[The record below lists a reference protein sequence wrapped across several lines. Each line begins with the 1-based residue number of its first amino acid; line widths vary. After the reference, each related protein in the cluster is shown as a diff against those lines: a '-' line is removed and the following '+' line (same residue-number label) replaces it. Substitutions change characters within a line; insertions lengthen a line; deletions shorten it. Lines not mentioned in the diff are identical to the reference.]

1 MSHVRSFLKLMLT
14 GLLLFTGGCAPAS
27 QSASYPNQAYPD
39 PDPVGSLNTAVPQ
52 YTAVPQSTASATALL
67 LVTPTRL
74 RPTRT
79 MVPQGNMTPFTDVPR
94 EWLYTETPDP
104 QGLTIVAKIVGDYAQ
119 EVIARKLYTKW
130 LDHFLGKNIG
140 DTVRLDEYM
149 INRIQIPA
157 DQKCA
162 KKSGGLFFVEVSAIL
177 KMASEH
183 SDWGAG
189 SGNTL
194 DDGRIDKPFSGVV
207 YKDGDTYTL
216 KVILQW
222 PPC

>member
-1 MSHVRSFLKLMLT
+1 MHHPRCFIKLLLT
-14 GLLLFTGGCAPAS
+14 GLLLFTGACAPAS
-27 QSASYPNQAYPD
+27 QNTSYPNQAYPD
-39 PDPVGSLNTAVPQ
+39 PVGSPNTATPQ
-52 YTAVPQSTASATALL
+52 ATASATALL

-94 EWLYTETPDP
+94 EWTYTATPDP
-104 QGLTIVAKIVGDYAQ
+104 QGFTTVAKIVGDYSQ
-119 EVIARKLYTKW
+119 EIIARKLYTKW

-140 DTVRLDEYM
+140 DTARLDEYM
-149 INRIQIPA
+149 INRIQIPV

-194 DDGRIDKPFSGVV
+194 DDGRLDKPFSGVV

-216 KVILQW
+216 KVIFQW